1 LFIEDMPPLRA
12 TQRVRGSLLHAFR
25 LRYGCHMK
33 KPTAVPAWRQS
44 TLLMLGC
51 AMLYSAA
58 VQAEWFYREEAIM
71 GTRCAVELWADDK
84 ASGDAAIDAVLT
96 DMRRIDAAMS
106 TYKPDSE
113 ISRVNAQAGK
123 SPVVI
128 STELF
133 ALLETA
139 QQYSRLSNG
148 VFDITYASVGY
159 LYDYR
164 KHVRPDDKAIGT
176 ALDSVD
182 YRQLKLDAK
191 KHSIAFGKPG
201 MRIDLGGIAKGYAV
215 DRGIDILKARGIVHA
230 MVNAG
235 GDTRVIGD
243 RLGKPWV
250 IGIRHPDRKDEIA
263 LRIPLVDA
271 AFSTSGDYERF
282 FDEGGVRYHHI
293 LDPKTGRSPHAVRS
307 VTVIASTATRTD
319 GLTKAVFILGPKDGI
334 AFIDRLTD
342 ADAIVIAADGKV
354 SYSKGLQPPAP

>member
-1 LFIEDMPPLRA
+1 
-12 TQRVRGSLLHAFR
+12 
-25 LRYGCHMK
+25 MK
-33 KPTAVPAWRQS
+33 KPTAVTSWRQS
-44 TLLMLGC
+44 TLLVLAC
-51 AMLYSAA
+51 ATLYSAA
-58 VQAEWFYREEAIM
+58 VQAEWLYREEVIM
-71 GTRCAVELWADDK
+71 GTRCAVELWSADK
-84 ASGDAAIDAVLT
+84 ASGDAAIEAVLA

-113 ISRVNAQAGK
+113 VSRVNAGAGK
-123 SPVVI
+123 APMVI

-133 ALLETA
+133 DLLETS

-164 KHVRPDDKAIGT
+164 KHLRPDDKAIDT

-182 YRQLKLDAK
+182 YRQLKLDEAR
-191 KHSIAFGKPG
+191 HSVAFGKPG
-201 MRIDLGGIAKGYAV
+201 MRVDLGGIAKGYAV
-215 DRGIDILKARGIVHA
+215 DRGIEILKSRGVLHA

-243 RLGKPWV
+243 RQGKPWV
-250 IGIRHPDRKDEIA
+250 IGIRHPDRRDEVA

-319 GLTKAVFILGPKDGI
+319 GLTKTVFILGPKEGI